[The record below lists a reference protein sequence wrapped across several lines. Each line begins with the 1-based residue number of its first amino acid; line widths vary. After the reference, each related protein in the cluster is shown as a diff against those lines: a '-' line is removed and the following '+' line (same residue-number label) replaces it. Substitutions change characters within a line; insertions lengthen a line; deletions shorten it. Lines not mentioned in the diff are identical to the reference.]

1 LEYDC
6 VCDSEMG
13 NEEIE
18 RTISIMQDRK
28 FTDFINCI
36 GSMSFGDNF
45 TWVRNTEDN
54 FCFYSTDDVRKMVPS
69 FLEIYTLP

>member
-1 LEYDC
+1 
-6 VCDSEMG
+6 
-13 NEEIE
+13 
-18 RTISIMQDRK
+18 MQDRK